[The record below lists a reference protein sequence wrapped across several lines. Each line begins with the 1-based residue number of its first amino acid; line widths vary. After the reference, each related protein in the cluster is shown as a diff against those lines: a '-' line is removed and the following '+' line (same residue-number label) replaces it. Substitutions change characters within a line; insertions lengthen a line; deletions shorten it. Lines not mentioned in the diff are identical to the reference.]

1 MNKGDII
8 IRTITSL
15 QTTEQ
20 VVQSAFKRIKK
31 YANKMEL
38 NLVAPTQLLPSCDD
52 ITDIKTKL
60 DKMKQFAST
69 TVDIVR
75 QAGEK
80 QIAEIKSSTGEIFL
94 EQNELYHKR
103 MDEIEDTCTA
113 TLDNQKI
120 LLQQGMEKFKTE
132 RITLLHSLDKK

>member
-1 MNKGDII
+1 M
-8 IRTITSL
+8 
-15 QTTEQ
+15 
-20 VVQSAFKRIKK
+20 
-31 YANKMEL
+31 
-38 NLVAPTQLLPSCDD
+38 APTQLLPSRDN

-80 QIAEIKSSTGEIFL
+80 QIAAIKSSTGEIFL
-94 EQNELYHKR
+94 EQNEIYHER
-103 MDEIEDTCTA
+103 MDEIKDTCTA

-120 LLQQGMEKFKTE
+120 LLQQGMEKLHNQRTE
-132 RITLLHSLDKK
+132 CR